1 MPLEHG
7 QAVGHQPPPWEAWC
21 SKAAFP
27 TAQPEPPRSAQPP
40 HLQRGEVPRQ
50 LLDDGLQRAGLG
62 SRVADEAEVEEQG
75 VAAVLLV
82 LDAHRAADQLLLHG
96 GAAGGQEPVPSAG
109 AAGLFSWHPLLMAL
123 AVSLLM
129 TEALLAFSPE
139 ASPLRGLSRKA
150 KARAH
155 WVLQALAVL
164 CAALGLGLVAY
175 NKHLHGTGH
184 LRTWHGR
191 IGLLTVLYFAV
202 QSLGGLPLL
211 YPKLAG
217 SWPPGKLRL
226 YHATA
231 GLVGYLLGCAS
242 LTLGMCS
249 LWFTTAARG
258 AAWYLAVLCPV
269 LTSLV
274 VMNQVSNAYLY
285 RKRSQH

>member
-1 MPLEHG
+1 
-7 QAVGHQPPPWEAWC
+7 
-21 SKAAFP
+21 
-27 TAQPEPPRSAQPP
+27 
-40 HLQRGEVPRQ
+40 
-50 LLDDGLQRAGLG
+50 
-62 SRVADEAEVEEQG
+62 
-75 VAAVLLV
+75 
-82 LDAHRAADQLLLHG
+82 
-96 GAAGGQEPVPSAG
+96 
-109 AAGLFSWHPLLMAL
+109 MAL

>member
-1 MPLEHG
+1 MALTAES
-7 QAVGHQPPPWEAWC
+7 E
-21 SKAAFP
+21 SRLFRSLRAA
-27 TAQPEPPRSAQPP
+27 AGAAA
-40 HLQRGEVPRQ
+40 HAAAL
-50 LLDDGLQRAGLG
+50 GLPA
-62 SRVADEAEVEEQG
+62 G
-75 VAAVLLV
+75 VAVL
-82 LDAHRAADQLLLHG
+82 ARPGSSECGAAGAGGLAGGGG
-96 GAAGGQEPVPSAG
+96 GAALTG
-109 AAGLFSWHPLLMAL
+109 ASLAGLFSWHPLLMAL
-123 AVSLLM
+123 AVSPGPRGGGRAPEAPPTPPLRPQVSLLM

>member
-1 MPLEHG
+1 MLA
-7 QAVGHQPPPWEAWC
+7 AVGGA
-21 SKAAFP
+21 
-27 TAQPEPPRSAQPP
+27 
-40 HLQRGEVPRQ
+40 
-50 LLDDGLQRAGLG
+50 LG
-62 SRVADEAEVEEQG
+62 SLGSESR
-75 VAAVLLV
+75 LFRSL
-82 LDAHRAADQLLLHG
+82 RAA
-96 GAAGGQEPVPSAG
+96 AG
-109 AAGLFSWHPLLMAL
+109 AAAHAAALGLPAGVAVLARPGSSLFSWHPLLMAL

>member
-1 MPLEHG
+1 MAL
-7 QAVGHQPPPWEAWC
+7 
-21 SKAAFP
+21 
-27 TAQPEPPRSAQPP
+27 TAESDSRLFRS
-40 HLQRGEVPRQ
+40 L
-50 LLDDGLQRAGLG
+50 
-62 SRVADEAEVEEQG
+62 
-75 VAAVLLV
+75 
-82 LDAHRAADQLLLHG
+82 RAA
-96 GAAGGQEPVPSAG
+96 AG
-109 AAGLFSWHPLLMAL
+109 AAAHAAALGLPAGVAVLARPGSSLFSWHPLLMAL

-129 TEALLAFSPE
+129 TEALLVFSPE

-155 WVLQALAVL
+155 WALQALAVL

-191 IGLLTVLYFAV
+191 TGLLTVLYFAA
-202 QSLGGLPLL
+202 QSLGGLLLL

-217 SWPPGKLRL
+217 CWPPGKLRL

-242 LTLGMCS
+242 LMLGMCS
-249 LWFTTAARG
+249 LWFTAAARG
-258 AAWYLAVLCPV
+258 AAWYLAMLCPV